1 MKNELQQNIIIT
13 ELKNLTTGKIE
24 KSLRTE
30 LHYTISQECVGWT
43 QKPEPVTCKG
53 IQNTQTN
60 FLNKLYLTSICIA
73 KTWGQNENGHENRQ
87 GDSEKPP
94 Q

>member
-30 LHYTISQECVGWT
+30 LHYTISQECVGGT
-43 QKPEPVTCKG
+43 RKP
-53 IQNTQTN
+53 
-60 FLNKLYLTSICIA
+60 
-73 KTWGQNENGHENRQ
+73 
-87 GDSEKPP
+87 
-94 Q
+94 